1 MLKEL
6 EDKRKEEIIEACI
19 KVYETKSFKEITI
32 KDIGEAT
39 SFSRTSIYNYFQTK
53 EEIFLELFKREYNFW
68 IYELE
73 EILKNNEHL
82 SKDEFAKLLSKS
94 IENRKNML
102 KLLSMNMYDLEE
114 NSRMELLIDFKVV
127 FGKSMETVKKC
138 LDKFFVNMTEKE
150 KTEFIYSFF
159 PFMYGIY
166 PYTMVTD
173 RQKEAMQLANLEYEY
188 MSIYEIT
195 YKMLKKLLDISK
207 CSIR

>member
-1 MLKEL
+1 MSKEL

-73 EILKNNEHL
+73 EILKDNEHL

-138 LDKFFVNMTEKE
+138 LDKFFGKMTEKE

-173 RQKEAMQLANLEYEY
+173 RQKEAMKLANLKYEY

-195 YKMLKKLLDISK
+195 YKMLKKLLDI
-207 CSIR
+207 

>member
-1 MLKEL
+1 MSKEL

-138 LDKFFVNMTEKE
+138 LDKFFNKMTEKE

-195 YKMLKKLLDISK
+195 YKMLKKLLDI
-207 CSIR
+207 

>member
-1 MLKEL
+1 MSKEL
-6 EDKRKEEIIEACI
+6 EDRRKEEIIEACI

-138 LDKFFVNMTEKE
+138 LDKFFSKMTEKE

-173 RQKEAMQLANLEYEY
+173 KQKEAMQLANLEYEY

-195 YKMLKKLLDISK
+195 YKMLKKLLDI
-207 CSIR
+207 

>member
-1 MLKEL
+1 MSKEL

-32 KDIGEAT
+32 KDIADIT
-39 SFSRTSIYNYFQTK
+39 TFSRPSIYNYFQTK

-138 LDKFFVNMTEKE
+138 LDKFFCKMTEKE

-195 YKMLKKLLDISK
+195 YKMLKKLLDI
-207 CSIR
+207 

>member
-1 MLKEL
+1 MSKEL
-6 EDKRKEEIIEACI
+6 EDKRKDEIIEACI

-73 EILKNNEHL
+73 EMLKNNEHL

-94 IENRKNML
+94 IENRKDML

-138 LDKFFVNMTEKE
+138 LDKFFSEMTEKE

-173 RQKEAMQLANLEYEY
+173 RQKKAMKLANLKYNY

-195 YKMLKKLLDISK
+195 YKMLKKLLDI
-207 CSIR
+207 

>member
-1 MLKEL
+1 MSKEL

-138 LDKFFVNMTEKE
+138 LDKFFSKMTEKE

-195 YKMLKKLLDISK
+195 YKMLKKLLDI
-207 CSIR
+207 

>member
-1 MLKEL
+1 MSKEL

-73 EILKNNEHL
+73 EILKDNEHL

-138 LDKFFVNMTEKE
+138 LDKFFNKMTEKE

-173 RQKEAMQLANLEYEY
+173 KQKEAMKLANLEYEY

-195 YKMLKKLLDISK
+195 YKMLKKLLDIK
-207 CSIR
+207 N

>member
-1 MLKEL
+1 M
-6 EDKRKEEIIEACI
+6 

-32 KDIGEAT
+32 KDIAEAT
-39 SFSRTSIYNYFQTK
+39 SFSRPSIYNYFQTK

-138 LDKFFVNMTEKE
+138 LDKFFSKMTEKE

-173 RQKEAMQLANLEYEY
+173 RQKEAMKIANLEYEY

-195 YKMLKKLLDISK
+195 YKMLKKLLDI
-207 CSIR
+207 

>member
-1 MLKEL
+1 MSKEL

-53 EEIFLELFKREYNFW
+53 EEIFLELFKREYHFW

-138 LDKFFVNMTEKE
+138 LDKFFNKMTEKE

-195 YKMLKKLLDISK
+195 YKMLKKLLDI
-207 CSIR
+207 